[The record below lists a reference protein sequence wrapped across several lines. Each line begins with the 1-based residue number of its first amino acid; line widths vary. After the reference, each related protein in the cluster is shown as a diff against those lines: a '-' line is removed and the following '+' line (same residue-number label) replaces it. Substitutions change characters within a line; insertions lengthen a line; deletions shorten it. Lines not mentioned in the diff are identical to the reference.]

1 MIGILLLIPLIT
13 AVLCYFAKSRK
24 CIEYINL
31 VSAAVLAI
39 VSLFPISTSLSTPIF
54 FLENMLFMDALSS
67 YIMSILIFVS
77 FVAAIYSVDYMGHEF
92 DEGMINIKELRYFYA
107 LLHLFIFTMTLSIA
121 SNNIVILW
129 MAIEGTTVVSSLLV
143 GFYKDRASVEAAWK
157 YIILCT
163 VSLIFGLFGIF
174 IVYYASAAVSG
185 GEGTLN
191 WTELR
196 DIAHSMNP
204 KTMKLALIFILVGF
218 GAKAGFAPI
227 HNWLPDA
234 HSQAPTPISAL
245 LSGVLIKCAFL
256 GIIRFVILG
265 NESLGT
271 SYCGRLLLI
280 FGLVSMGIATAFI
293 LTQNNFKRL
302 LAYSSIEHIGII
314 AIGMGIGGF
323 WGIYGSLLH
332 MLNHSIV
339 KPLLFFTTGWVRL
352 KYHTTEIDKVK
363 GAITVL
369 PVAGTVMLLGV
380 FALAGSPPFNIFLS
394 EYTILKAAVDK
405 GNWVTFSLFI
415 LFATITFGGVIRHF
429 GSMAFGKPSIAISL
443 SACCRTA
450 QAGHEKEKWGE
461 HRMSLIIIIV
471 MAVIML
477 VLGLYIPGFLN
488 EMLNNSVKVIT
499 GD

>member
-24 CIEYINL
+24 CIENINL

-39 VSLFPISTSLSTPIF
+39 VSIFPISTSLSTPIF

-280 FGLVSMGIATAFI
+280 FGLLSMGIATAFI
-293 LTQNNFKRL
+293 LLQNNYKRL

-339 KPLLFFTTGWVRL
+339 KPLLFFTTGRVRL
-352 KYHTTEIDKVK
+352 KYHTTEIGKVK
-363 GAITVL
+363 GAIAVL
-369 PVAGTVMLLGV
+369 PVTGTVMLLA
-380 FALAGSPPFNIFLS
+380 ALAIAGSPPFNIFIS
-394 EYTILKAAVDK
+394 EYTILKAAIDG
-405 GNWVTFSLFI
+405 GNWITFALFI
-415 LFATITFGGVIRHF
+415 AFATLIFGGVLRHF
-429 GSMAFGKPSIAISL
+429 GSMAFGKPRIDTNL

-450 QAGHEKEKWGE
+450 QAGHEKENK
-461 HRMSLIIIIV
+461 MSLIVIII
-471 MAVIML
+471 MSVIML
-477 VLGLYIPGFLN
+477 VLGIYIPGFLN

-499 GD
+499 GG

>member
-13 AVLCYFAKSRK
+13 ATVCYSSKSRK
-24 CIEYINL
+24 GIEYANL
-31 VSAAVLAI
+31 TGAVILAI
-39 VSLFPISTSLSTPIF
+39 TSIFPIATSRTTPIF
-54 FLENMLFMDALSS
+54 FLRDMLFMDALSS
-67 YIMSILIFVS
+67 YLMSILIFVS
-77 FVAAIYSVDYMGHEF
+77 FVAAVYSVDYMGLEF
-92 DEGMINIKELRYFYA
+92 KEGMISIKELRYYYA
-107 LLHLFIFTMTLSIA
+107 FLHLFIFTMALSIA
-121 SNNIVILW
+121 SNNIAILW
-129 MAIEGTTVVSSLLV
+129 MAIEGTTIVSSLLV
-143 GFYKDRASVEAAWK
+143 GFYKDRESVEAAWK

-163 VSLIFGLFGIF
+163 VSLIFGLFGIL

-196 DIAHSMNP
+196 DIAYNMNP
-204 KTMKLALIFILVGF
+204 KTMKLAIIFILVGF

-271 SYCGRLLLI
+271 SYCGYLLLI

-293 LTQNNFKRL
+293 LLQNNFKRL
-302 LAYSSIEHIGII
+302 LAYHSIEHIGII

-332 MLNHSIV
+332 MLNHAIV
-339 KPLLFFTTGWVRL
+339 KPLLFFTTGRVRL
-352 KYHTTEIDKVK
+352 KYHTTSIDRVK
-363 GAITVL
+363 GAMVVL
-369 PVAGTVMLLGV
+369 PVTGTMMLLA
-380 FALAGSPPFNIFLS
+380 ALAIAGSPPFNIFLS

-405 GNWVTFSLFI
+405 GNWITFSLFI
-415 LFATITFGGVIRHF
+415 LFATIIFGGVLHHF
-429 GSMAFGKPSIAISL
+429 GSMAFGKPRIDIDHK
-443 SACCRTA
+443 
-450 QAGHEKEKWGE
+450 QEKKGGNK
-461 HRMSLIIIIV
+461 MSLIVIV
-471 MAVIML
+471 AMASIML
-477 VLGLYIPGFLN
+477 VLGLYIPGFLDG
-488 EMLNNSVKVIT
+488 MLNNSVKVIT
-499 GD
+499 GN

>member
-13 AVLCYFAKSRK
+13 AVLCYFAKNRK

-31 VSAAVLAI
+31 IGSVALVTVSI
-39 VSLFPISTSLSTPIF
+39 FPISASLSTPIF
-54 FLENMLFMDALSS
+54 FLRDMLFMDALSS
-67 YIMSILIFVS
+67 YLMSILIFVS

-92 DEGMINIKELRYFYA
+92 EEKMISIKELRYFYV
-107 LLHLFIFTMTLSIA
+107 LLHLFIFTMALSIA
-121 SNNIVILW
+121 SNNIGILW
-129 MAIEGTTVVSSLLV
+129 MAIEGTTIVSSLLV
-143 GFYKDRASVEAAWK
+143 GFYKDRESVEAAWK

-204 KTMKLALIFILVGF
+204 KTMKLAFIFILVGF

-234 HSQAPTPISAL
+234 HSQAPTPVSAL

-256 GIIRFVILG
+256 GIIRFVIIG
-265 NESLGT
+265 NECLGL
-271 SYCGRLLLI
+271 SYCGNLLML
-280 FGLVSMGIATAFI
+280 FGLVSMGVASAFI
-293 LTQNNFKRL
+293 LVQNNFKRL

-332 MLNHSIV
+332 MLNHAIV
-339 KPLLFFTTGWVRL
+339 KPLLFFSTGVVRL
-352 KYHTTEIDKVK
+352 KYHTTSMDKVK
-363 GAITVL
+363 GAMTVL
-369 PVAGTVMLLGV
+369 PLTGVVMLIA
-380 FALAGSPPFNIFLS
+380 ALAIAGSPPFNIFLS
-394 EYTILKAAVDK
+394 EYTILKAAVDG
-405 GNWVTFSLFI
+405 GNWLTFTLFI
-415 LFATITFGGVIRHF
+415 IFATIIFAGLLRHF
-429 GSMAFGKPSIAISL
+429 GGMVFGKPNIEIEDHGYENENGKGERKGNKMSI
-443 SACCRTA
+443 
-450 QAGHEKEKWGE
+450 G
-461 HRMSLIIIIV
+461 IIII
-471 MAVIML
+471 MAAIMV
-477 VLGLYIPGFLN
+477 VLGLYIPEFLDG
-488 EMLNNSVKVIT
+488 MLNNSVKVIT
-499 GD
+499 GN